1 MRTGNPGP
9 PTQATSEV
17 LMAKTLD
24 NPTQQPAMA
33 GSDKCEW
40 VVRKEISGAA
50 QGAVKQP
57 IGPDK
62 CDWVVRAQG
71 ATAATGK
78 TIRDVGADKCDWV
91 VSTQAT
97 EGARA
102 LKPGPDKCDW
112 VVKNRPDETSR

>member
-1 MRTGNPGP
+1 
-9 PTQATSEV
+9 
-17 LMAKTLD
+17 MAKTLD

-50 QGAVKQP
+50 QDAVKRP

-62 CDWVVRAQG
+62 CDWVVRAQDATAG
-71 ATAATGK
+71 ATAAIGK
-78 TIRDVGADKCDWV
+78 TIRDIGPDKCDWV
-91 VSTQAT
+91 VSTQTA

-102 LKPGPDKCDW
+102 AKPGADKCDW
-112 VVKNRPDETSR
+112 VVKR